1 MPRVPRSRG
10 GGEEKYSGA
19 GVSTNPDINTTAV
32 QTNGKIDFSHI
43 SNILEGAIDVLGN
56 DNTKLATLENLL
68 KTVLEKVAQ
77 KTRSRQSSKKRS
89 SSTPP
94 LAVPKTLI
102 PPLTKKDLLSV
113 GLTHA
118 GFDHSRQNNV
128 NDATNIERFKAFYGL
143 EPTTLVPAFTD
154 VKNKF
159 PEATFHHLLITMNW
173 LTLYDKYLVLSGRW
187 GYHPDT
193 IGPLVWRY
201 ARMIQSF
208 LNDKVGLHHVDMDTA
223 IPLSLDTATFTVN
236 EIRTDPNSR
245 WYDHKSYSSGFVS
258 LSCSRLSIKVTS
270 LTRHCLLTQLQKY
283 EFSLSTKKPQIAWTN
298 GPFPGSKH
306 EREQNVSLQK
316 ELGKSLGSLQKME
329 ESTELLRLEKDK
341 AEMERSNAQ
350 RRIDQ
355 LEDQICGLLSSGK
368 DFQYQLE
375 WEREQNVSLQKELGD
390 SRCEIERLR
399 EAGNELQHLLTSHL
413 QQLESQIEW
422 AHANTVTIEQEK
434 EKMVDRCFGAEEQL
448 AEATALQSEM
458 QKQLLLGR
466 QREDE
471 MLVERTAR
479 ELEIQQLQVQNTSLA
494 EKQAE
499 LEKEV
504 VYFKLQVERIMDE
517 QFIDNMPPLV
527 CDENVPCVED
537 ELMEVERSEKNP
549 KRKRKY

>member
-1 MPRVPRSRG
+1 
-10 GGEEKYSGA
+10 
-19 GVSTNPDINTTAV
+19 
-32 QTNGKIDFSHI
+32 
-43 SNILEGAIDVLGN
+43 
-56 DNTKLATLENLL
+56 
-68 KTVLEKVAQ
+68 
-77 KTRSRQSSKKRS
+77 
-89 SSTPP
+89 
-94 LAVPKTLI
+94 
-102 PPLTKKDLLSV
+102 
-113 GLTHA
+113 
-118 GFDHSRQNNV
+118 
-128 NDATNIERFKAFYGL
+128 
-143 EPTTLVPAFTD
+143 
-154 VKNKF
+154 
-159 PEATFHHLLITMNW
+159 
-173 LTLYDKYLVLSGRW
+173 
-187 GYHPDT
+187 
-193 IGPLVWRY
+193 
-201 ARMIQSF
+201 
-208 LNDKVGLHHVDMDTA
+208 MDTA

-316 ELGKSLGSLQKME
+316 ELGDSLGSLQKMEESTELLRLEKDKAEMERSNAQRRIDQLEDQICGLLSSGKDIQYQLEREREQNVSLQKELGDSLGSLQKME

-368 DFQYQLE
+368 DFRYQLE

-413 QQLESQIEW
+413 QQLESQIER

-434 EKMVDRCFGAEEQL
+434 EKMVDRCFETVEQL

-458 QKQLLLGR
+458 QKQLLLSR

-517 QFIDNMPPLV
+517 LFIDNMPPLV

>member
-1 MPRVPRSRG
+1 
-10 GGEEKYSGA
+10 
-19 GVSTNPDINTTAV
+19 
-32 QTNGKIDFSHI
+32 
-43 SNILEGAIDVLGN
+43 
-56 DNTKLATLENLL
+56 
-68 KTVLEKVAQ
+68 
-77 KTRSRQSSKKRS
+77 
-89 SSTPP
+89 
-94 LAVPKTLI
+94 
-102 PPLTKKDLLSV
+102 
-113 GLTHA
+113 
-118 GFDHSRQNNV
+118 
-128 NDATNIERFKAFYGL
+128 
-143 EPTTLVPAFTD
+143 
-154 VKNKF
+154 
-159 PEATFHHLLITMNW
+159 
-173 LTLYDKYLVLSGRW
+173 
-187 GYHPDT
+187 
-193 IGPLVWRY
+193 
-201 ARMIQSF
+201 
-208 LNDKVGLHHVDMDTA
+208 
-223 IPLSLDTATFTVN
+223 
-236 EIRTDPNSR
+236 
-245 WYDHKSYSSGFVS
+245 
-258 LSCSRLSIKVTS
+258 
-270 LTRHCLLTQLQKY
+270 
-283 EFSLSTKKPQIAWTN
+283 
-298 GPFPGSKH
+298 
-306 EREQNVSLQK
+306 
-316 ELGKSLGSLQKME
+316 ME

-368 DFQYQLE
+368 DFRYQLE

-413 QQLESQIEW
+413 QQLESQIER

-434 EKMVDRCFGAEEQL
+434 EKMVDRCFETEEQL

-458 QKQLLLGR
+458 QKQLLLSR

-499 LEKEV
+499 LEKED

-517 QFIDNMPPLV
+517 LFIDNMPPLV